1 MVSRQEAIVT
11 PATSTGWP
19 AHGWRALAILIVAV
33 VAAGCAG
40 RAHEP
45 PQVGLRAAEQ
55 AISSAE
61 QVGAAEHAQLELR
74 AARQKLAEA
83 ESALQE
89 RDMPRAE
96 MLAEEARIT
105 AELAAAR
112 ADANKAAEVN
122 EELERSIAALRD
134 EAERGIW
141 P

>member
-1 MVSRQEAIVT
+1 VK
-11 PATSTGWP
+11 PATSTGQP
-19 AHGWRALAILIVAV
+19 ARAWRALATLMAAALI
-33 VAAGCAG
+33 AGCAG

-45 PQVGLRAAEQ
+45 PEAGLQAAEQ

-74 AARQKLAEA
+74 AAREKLSEA
-83 ESALQE
+83 ERAAQE
-89 RDMPRAE
+89 RDMRRAE

>member
-1 MVSRQEAIVT
+1 MEADVK
-11 PATSTGWP
+11 TSYPRTAPSGF
-19 AHGWRALAILIVAV
+19 RVLLILMTFALI
-33 VAAGCAG
+33 AGCAG

-45 PQVGLRAAEQ
+45 PEAGLRAAEQ

-61 QVGAAEHAQLELR
+61 QIGAAEQAPLELR
-74 AARQKLAEA
+74 MAREKLSEA
-83 ESALQE
+83 EDAAQA
-89 RDMPRAE
+89 RDYGRAD

-112 ADANKAAEVN
+112 ADANKAVELN

-134 EAERGIW
+134 ETERGVW